1 MRVKQI
7 SIFLENK
14 SGRLAQVSRVLGENS
29 INIRALSIADTT
41 DFGIL
46 RLIVNDPDKAYQVLK
61 EAGFTVSTT
70 DVIAVE
76 VTDAPGGLAEVLQ
89 LLDQSGINIEYLY
102 AFVQKVSNAA
112 LVVFRVEQ
120 LDEAVKVLQQEGIRI
135 LGGDE
140 VYLV

>member
-1 MRVKQI
+1 MKVKQI

-14 SGRLAQVSRVLGENS
+14 SGRLAQVTEVLGKNK

-46 RLIVNDPDKAYQVLK
+46 RLIVNDPDKAYRVLK
-61 EAGFTVSTT
+61 EAGFTVSFT

-76 VTDAPGGLAEVLQ
+76 VTDKPGGLAKVLKE
-89 LLDQSGINIEYLY
+89 LDRAGINIEYLY
-102 AFVQKVSNAA
+102 AFVQKTANAA

-120 LDEAVKVLQQEGIRI
+120 LEEAVKVLLASGTRVMS
-135 LGGDE
+135 GDE
-140 VYLV
+140 VYKF

>member
-1 MRVKQI
+1 MKVRQI

-14 SGRLAQVSRVLGENS
+14 SGRLAKVTRVLGENG

-46 RLIVNDPDKAYQVLK
+46 RLIVSEPEKAHAVLK
-61 EAGFTVSTT
+61 ESGFTVSAT

-76 VTDAPGGLAEVLQ
+76 VADTPGGLAVTLETLEK
-89 LLDQSGINIEYLY
+89 SGINIEYLY
-102 AFVQKVSNAA
+102 AFVQKASSAA

-120 LDEAVKVLQQEGIRI
+120 VEEAVKVLQQSGTRI
-135 LGGDE
+135 LNEDE
-140 VYLV
+140 VCKL

>member
-1 MRVKQI
+1 MKVRQI

-14 SGRLAQVSRVLGENS
+14 FGRLAQVTRVLGENG

-46 RLIVNDPDKAYQVLK
+46 RLIVNEPEKAYEVLK
-61 EAGFTVSTT
+61 ESGFTVSTT

-76 VTDAPGGLAEVLQ
+76 VADNPGGLAAALEVLEKA
-89 LLDQSGINIEYLY
+89 GINIEYLY
-102 AFVQKVSNAA
+102 AFVQKASSAA

-120 LDEAVKVLQQEGIRI
+120 VEEAIKVLQQSGIHI
-135 LGGDE
+135 LSENE
-140 VYLV
+140 VCRL

>member
-1 MRVKQI
+1 MKVRQI

-14 SGRLAQVSRVLGENS
+14 FGRLAQVTRVLGENG

-46 RLIVNDPDKAYQVLK
+46 RLIVNEPEKAYEVLK
-61 EAGFTVSTT
+61 ESGFTVSVT

-76 VTDAPGGLAEVLQ
+76 VADTPGGLAAVLEF
-89 LLDQSGINIEYLY
+89 LEKAGINIEYLY
-102 AFVQKVSNAA
+102 AFVQKASSAA

-120 LDEAVKVLQQEGIRI
+120 VEEAIKVLQQSGTRI
-135 LGGDE
+135 LSENE
-140 VYLV
+140 VCRL

>member
-1 MRVKQI
+1 MKVKQI

-14 SGRLAQVSRVLGENS
+14 SGRLAQVTRVLGDHG

-46 RLIVNDPDKAYQVLK
+46 RLIVSDPELAYRVLK
-61 EAGFTVSTT
+61 EAGFTVSAT

-76 VTDAPGGLAEVLQ
+76 VADRPGGLADALSVLQ
-89 LLDQSGINIEYLY
+89 EAGINIEYLY
-102 AFVQKVSNAA
+102 AFLQKASRAA

-120 LDEAVKVLQQEGIRI
+120 LDEAIAALQARGMHI
-135 LGGDE
+135 LNGEE
-140 VYLV
+140 VYAL

>member
-1 MRVKQI
+1 MKVKQI

-14 SGRLAQVSRVLGENS
+14 SGRLAQVTKALGDNG

-46 RLIVNDPDKAYQVLK
+46 RLIVNDPGKAYRVLK
-61 EAGFTVSTT
+61 EAGFTVSAT

-76 VTDAPGGLAEVLQ
+76 VADRPGGLSEVLRH
-89 LLDQSGINIEYLY
+89 LDRAGINIEYLY
-102 AFVQKVSNAA
+102 AFLQKTSNAA

-120 LDEAVKVLQQEGIRI
+120 LDEAVKALQKEGVRI
-135 LGGDE
+135 LSGEE
-140 VYLV
+140 VYKL

>member
-1 MRVKQI
+1 MKVQQI

-14 SGRLAQVSRVLGENS
+14 TGRLAEVTEVLGEHN

-46 RLIVNDPDKAYQVLK
+46 RLIVSDPDEAYRVLR
-61 EAGFTVSTT
+61 EAGFSVSTT

-76 VTDAPGGLAEVLQ
+76 VRDEPGGLARVLRVLQ
-89 LLDQSGINIEYLY
+89 GDNINIEYLY
-102 AFVQKVSNAA
+102 AFVQKATNAA

-120 LDEAVKVLQQEGIRI
+120 VDEAVKVLMDNQISVLDGNI
-135 LGGDE
+135 
-140 VYLV
+140 VYKI

>member
-1 MRVKQI
+1 MKVRQI

-14 SGRLAQVSRVLGENS
+14 SGRLAQVTRVLGENG

-46 RLIVNDPDKAYQVLK
+46 RLIVNEPEKAYGVLK
-61 EAGFTVSTT
+61 ESGFTVSTT

-76 VTDAPGGLAEVLQ
+76 VADTPGGLAAALEVLEKT
-89 LLDQSGINIEYLY
+89 GINIEYLY
-102 AFVQKVSNAA
+102 AFVQKASSAA

-120 LDEAVKVLQQEGIRI
+120 VDEAVKALQQGGLHI
-135 LGGDE
+135 LSGDE
-140 VYLV
+140 VDQL